1 MSKVIASIVCAAA
14 MSLASAAYA
23 VDVANQDDK
32 DYEITVSIGEA
43 APVTFM
49 LKAGE
54 IKTDICGGGS
64 CVLML
69 NETAWETGG
78 DEAFVIKEGNLFS
91 QLRG

>member
-14 MSLASAAYA
+14 MSLASTAYA

-32 DYEITVSIGEA
+32 DHEITVSIGEA
-43 APVTFM
+43 TPVTFM

-54 IKTDICGGGS
+54 SRSDICGGDS

-91 QLRG
+91 QTRG